1 MTLKKVVRL
10 QLFATISYGY
20 SINLNKVL
28 MVAQS
33 AKKIYRLD
41 QEQAQ
46 YVNADRCMQSC
57 KLCNCNSVC
66 IVNCETVFERKEL

>member
-10 QLFATISYGY
+10 QLFVTISYGY

-33 AKKIYRLD
+33 AKKIYGLV

-46 YVNADRCMQSC
+46 LTDACKVANFATAALYV
-57 KLCNCNSVC
+57 
-66 IVNCETVFERKEL
+66 